1 MLDYRFPT
9 ALQMVLSVA
18 MAEQL
23 GERSTSAILA
33 YGLEANP
40 SFIRKLMVPLTR
52 DGIIV
57 STLGRNGSIHL
68 GRPPEEITLRDIYLS
83 VIEDKKL
90 WASRPDVPARC
101 VVSANACWYFKSISE
116 EAEQASLAVLA
127 RHTVASALEAV
138 KNADSSGSDPLPD
151 LIAQYQQASSLCTC
165 CKKSRLHSESG
176 FLLSAMPLRGQHFP
190 FHFAARDEFT
200 QRHVKHRRQEQTKQ
214 RHPQHTGEHGD
225 PGDAAHFCACAVA
238 EDQRNGPGNKGD
250 GGHHNRA

>member
-18 MAEQL
+18 MAEQM

-68 GRPPEEITLRDIYLS
+68 GRNGSIHLGRPADKITLRDIYLS

-101 VVSANACWYFKSISE
+101 VVSANACWYFKSVAD
-116 EAEQASLAVLA
+116 EAEQASLNVLA
-127 RHTVASALEAV
+127 RHTEASALEAV
-138 KNADSSGSDPLPD
+138 KNADTSGCDPVPEM
-151 LIAQYQQASSLCTC
+151 IARF
-165 CKKSRLHSESG
+165 KK
-176 FLLSAMPLRGQHFP
+176 
-190 FHFAARDEFT
+190 
-200 QRHVKHRRQEQTKQ
+200 
-214 RHPQHTGEHGD
+214 
-225 PGDAAHFCACAVA
+225 AH
-238 EDQRNGPGNKGD
+238 
-250 GGHHNRA
+250 

>member
-90 WASRPDVPARC
+90 WASRPDVPRSRPGC
-101 VVSANACWYFKSISE
+101 PLLVGNDHYWLQCGDE
-116 EAEQASLAVLA
+116 LRRRSLY
-127 RHTVASALEAV
+127 
-138 KNADSSGSDPLPD
+138 GS
-151 LIAQYQQASSLCTC
+151 C
-165 CKKSRLHSESG
+165 
-176 FLLSAMPLRGQHFP
+176 
-190 FHFAARDEFT
+190 
-200 QRHVKHRRQEQTKQ
+200 
-214 RHPQHTGEHGD
+214 
-225 PGDAAHFCACAVA
+225 
-238 EDQRNGPGNKGD
+238 GPEC
-250 GGHHNRA
+250 

>member
-68 GRPPEEITLRDIYLS
+68 GRPADKITLRDIYVS

-101 VVSANACWYFKSISE
+101 VVSANACWYFKS
-116 EAEQASLAVLA
+116 
-127 RHTVASALEAV
+127 
-138 KNADSSGSDPLPD
+138 
-151 LIAQYQQASSLCTC
+151 
-165 CKKSRLHSESG
+165 
-176 FLLSAMPLRGQHFP
+176 
-190 FHFAARDEFT
+190 
-200 QRHVKHRRQEQTKQ
+200 HRRRSRAGIAERAGPPYRGKRAGKGQKKAISAAACRCSKQTISPKK
-214 RHPQHTGEHGD
+214 RTKP
-225 PGDAAHFCACAVA
+225 VA
-238 EDQRNGPGNKGD
+238 PAPLK
-250 GGHHNRA
+250 

>member
-23 GERSTSAILA
+23 VNVRRVRFWPSAK
-33 YGLEANP
+33 ANP

-68 GRPPEEITLRDIYLS
+68 GRPAEQITLRDIYVS

-90 WASRPDVPARC
+90 WASPLIPARC
-101 VVSANACWYFKSISE
+101 VVSANACWYFKSIAD

-127 RHTVASALEAV
+127 RHTVASALEEV
-138 KNADSSGSDPLPD
+138 KNADN
-151 LIAQYQQASSLCTC
+151 
-165 CKKSRLHSESG
+165 
-176 FLLSAMPLRGQHFP
+176 
-190 FHFAARDEFT
+190 AA
-200 QRHVKHRRQEQTKQ
+200 
-214 RHPQHTGEHGD
+214 
-225 PGDAAHFCACAVA
+225 
-238 EDQRNGPGNKGD
+238 
-250 GGHHNRA
+250 

>member
-18 MAEQL
+18 MAEQM

-68 GRPPEEITLRDIYLS
+68 GRPADKITLRDIYLS

-101 VVSANACWYFKSISE
+101 VVSANACWYFKSV
-116 EAEQASLAVLA
+116 AQASLNVLA
-127 RHTVASALEAV
+127 RHTAASALEAV
-138 KNADSSGSDPLPD
+138 KNADTSGCDPVPEM
-151 LIAQYQQASSLCTC
+151 IARF
-165 CKKSRLHSESG
+165 KK
-176 FLLSAMPLRGQHFP
+176 
-190 FHFAARDEFT
+190 
-200 QRHVKHRRQEQTKQ
+200 
-214 RHPQHTGEHGD
+214 
-225 PGDAAHFCACAVA
+225 AH
-238 EDQRNGPGNKGD
+238 
-250 GGHHNRA
+250 

>member
-18 MAEQL
+18 MAEQM

-68 GRPPEEITLRDIYLS
+68 GRPADKITLRDIYLS

-90 WASRPDVPARC
+90 WASPARC
-101 VVSANACWYFKSISE
+101 VVSANACWYFKSVAD
-116 EAEQASLAVLA
+116 EAEQASLNVLA

-138 KNADSSGSDPLPD
+138 KNADTSGCDPVPEM
-151 LIAQYQQASSLCTC
+151 IARF
-165 CKKSRLHSESG
+165 KK
-176 FLLSAMPLRGQHFP
+176 
-190 FHFAARDEFT
+190 
-200 QRHVKHRRQEQTKQ
+200 
-214 RHPQHTGEHGD
+214 
-225 PGDAAHFCACAVA
+225 AH
-238 EDQRNGPGNKGD
+238 
-250 GGHHNRA
+250 

>member
-18 MAEQL
+18 MAEQM

-68 GRPPEEITLRDIYLS
+68 GRPADKITLRDIYLS

-90 WASRPDVPARC
+90 WARPAAWSAPTPAGTSNR
-101 VVSANACWYFKSISE
+101 
-116 EAEQASLAVLA
+116 
-127 RHTVASALEAV
+127 
-138 KNADSSGSDPLPD
+138 LPTK
-151 LIAQYQQASSLCTC
+151 Q
-165 CKKSRLHSESG
+165 SRL
-176 FLLSAMPLRGQHFP
+176 R
-190 FHFAARDEFT
+190 
-200 QRHVKHRRQEQTKQ
+200 
-214 RHPQHTGEHGD
+214 
-225 PGDAAHFCACAVA
+225 
-238 EDQRNGPGNKGD
+238 
-250 GGHHNRA
+250 

>member
-18 MAEQL
+18 MAEQM

-68 GRPPEEITLRDIYLS
+68 GRPADKITLRDIYLS

-90 WASRPDVPARC
+90 WASRPEVPARC
-101 VVSANACWYFKSISE
+101 VVSANACWYFKSVAD
-116 EAEQASLAVLA
+116 EAEQASP
-127 RHTVASALEAV
+127 RHTVASALEAL
-138 KNADSSGSDPLPD
+138 KNADTSGCDPVPEM
-151 LIAQYQQASSLCTC
+151 IARF
-165 CKKSRLHSESG
+165 KK
-176 FLLSAMPLRGQHFP
+176 
-190 FHFAARDEFT
+190 
-200 QRHVKHRRQEQTKQ
+200 
-214 RHPQHTGEHGD
+214 
-225 PGDAAHFCACAVA
+225 AH
-238 EDQRNGPGNKGD
+238 
-250 GGHHNRA
+250 

>member
-18 MAEQL
+18 MAEQM

-33 YGLEANP
+33 ANP

-68 GRPPEEITLRDIYLS
+68 GRPADKITLRDIYLS

-101 VVSANACWYFKSISE
+101 VVSANACWYFKSVAD
-116 EAEQASLAVLA
+116 EAEQASLNVLA

-138 KNADSSGSDPLPD
+138 KNADTSGCDPVPEM
-151 LIAQYQQASSLCTC
+151 IARF
-165 CKKSRLHSESG
+165 KK
-176 FLLSAMPLRGQHFP
+176 
-190 FHFAARDEFT
+190 
-200 QRHVKHRRQEQTKQ
+200 
-214 RHPQHTGEHGD
+214 
-225 PGDAAHFCACAVA
+225 AH
-238 EDQRNGPGNKGD
+238 
-250 GGHHNRA
+250 

>member
-68 GRPPEEITLRDIYLS
+68 GRPADKITLRDIYVS

-101 VVSANACWYFKSISE
+101 VVSANACWYFKSIAD
-116 EAEQASLAVLA
+116 EAEQASLNVLA
-127 RHTVASALEAV
+127 RHTVASALEKV
-138 KNADSSGSDPLPD
+138 K
-151 LIAQYQQASSLCTC
+151 
-165 CKKSRLHSESG
+165 
-176 FLLSAMPLRGQHFP
+176 
-190 FHFAARDEFT
+190 
-200 QRHVKHRRQEQTKQ
+200 
-214 RHPQHTGEHGD
+214 
-225 PGDAAHFCACAVA
+225 
-238 EDQRNGPGNKGD
+238 KGD
-250 GGHHNRA
+250 ISGCLSLFEADELAKKAH

>member
-18 MAEQL
+18 MAEQM

-68 GRPPEEITLRDIYLS
+68 GRPADKITLRDIYLS

-101 VVSANACWYFKSISE
+101 VVSANDACWYFKSVAD
-116 EAEQASLAVLA
+116 EAEQASLNVLA

-138 KNADSSGSDPLPD
+138 KNADTSGCDPVPEM
-151 LIAQYQQASSLCTC
+151 IARF
-165 CKKSRLHSESG
+165 KK
-176 FLLSAMPLRGQHFP
+176 
-190 FHFAARDEFT
+190 
-200 QRHVKHRRQEQTKQ
+200 
-214 RHPQHTGEHGD
+214 
-225 PGDAAHFCACAVA
+225 AH
-238 EDQRNGPGNKGD
+238 
-250 GGHHNRA
+250 

>member
-18 MAEQL
+18 MAEQM

-68 GRPPEEITLRDIYLS
+68 GRPADKITLRDIYLS

-101 VVSANACWYFKSISE
+101 VVSANACWYSD
-116 EAEQASLAVLA
+116 EAEQASLNVLA

-138 KNADSSGSDPLPD
+138 KNADTSGCDPVPEM
-151 LIAQYQQASSLCTC
+151 IARF
-165 CKKSRLHSESG
+165 KK
-176 FLLSAMPLRGQHFP
+176 
-190 FHFAARDEFT
+190 
-200 QRHVKHRRQEQTKQ
+200 
-214 RHPQHTGEHGD
+214 
-225 PGDAAHFCACAVA
+225 AH
-238 EDQRNGPGNKGD
+238 
-250 GGHHNRA
+250 

>member
-1 MLDYRFPT
+1 MLPFDAKRKRFFTGQSGVVCFKKLPYLLYCYLLIIHLCGAKKNKIHRNPDKEMLDYRFPT

-18 MAEQL
+18 MAEQS

-68 GRPPEEITLRDIYLS
+68 GRPADKITLRDIYVS

-101 VVSANACWYFKSISE
+101 VVSANACWYFKSIAD
-116 EAEQASLAVLA
+116 EAEQASLEVLA
-127 RHTVASALEAV
+127 QHTVASALEKV
-138 KNADSSGSDPLPD
+138 KKADTSGCDPVPEIEGLHKKRSHALPD
-151 LIAQYQQASSLCTC
+151 T
-165 CKKSRLHSESG
+165 KK
-176 FLLSAMPLRGQHFP
+176 PP
-190 FHFAARDEFT
+190 
-200 QRHVKHRRQEQTKQ
+200 
-214 RHPQHTGEHGD
+214 
-225 PGDAAHFCACAVA
+225 
-238 EDQRNGPGNKGD
+238 
-250 GGHHNRA
+250 